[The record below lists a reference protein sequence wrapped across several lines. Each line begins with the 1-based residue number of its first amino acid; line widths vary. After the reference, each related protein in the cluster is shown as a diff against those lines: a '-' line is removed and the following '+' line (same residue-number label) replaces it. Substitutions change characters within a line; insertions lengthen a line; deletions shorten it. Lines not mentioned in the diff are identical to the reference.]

1 MLIAVVLELDRVV
14 TRAHRELEDAFR
26 LLHDGKSSYY
36 MTARVPIERQ
46 LSKMGF
52 PAITTYGGMA
62 SPLNCT
68 A

>member
-36 MTARVPIERQ
+36 MTARVPIER
-46 LSKMGF
+46 LDPIKKLGYLTS
-52 PAITTYGGMA
+52 
-62 SPLNCT
+62 
-68 A
+68 